1 MNKNH
6 PAILHNQHGGM
17 YRQGVAFDCTKW
29 ASIIQRYEREFQEHG
44 SCSAGRLA
52 SLTHV
57 SKRSAKKAIDHY
69 HNGYSIVPIRGP
81 HGHGYSSVGSLTGM
95 TPEHHVF
102 LFQLYMTNPCQPLVG
117 CTSEFFERF
126 GLIVSKQLICRW
138 FKEIGPFSGSFR
150 ETSAFPPGRWN
161 DETFQ

>member
-1 MNKNH
+1 MAQRQIFLNQFILVLCIISITVDLPVVNTPPLKMSKNH
-6 PAILHNQHGGM
+6 PAILHNHHGM

-81 HGHGYSSVGSLTGM
+81 HGHGYSGVGSLTGM
-95 TPEHHVF
+95 TPGHDVF
-102 LFQLYMTNPCQPLVG
+102 LFQLYMTNPSRPLVG
-117 CTSEFFERF
+117 YNYEFLKDM
-126 GLIVSKQLICRW
+126 G
-138 FKEIGPFSGSFR
+138 
-150 ETSAFPPGRWN
+150 
-161 DETFQ
+161 